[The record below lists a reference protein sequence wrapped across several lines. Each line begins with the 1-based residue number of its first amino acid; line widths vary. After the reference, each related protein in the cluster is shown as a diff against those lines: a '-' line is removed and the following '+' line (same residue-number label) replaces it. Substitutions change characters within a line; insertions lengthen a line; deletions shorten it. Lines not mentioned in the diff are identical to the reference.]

1 LEIEEKALQE
11 EKDEASKRRLA
22 DLQEELAEVREKTN
36 QLTMQWQVE
45 KGGMSEINAKRQEI
59 DNAKHALEQAEN
71 EYNLEE
77 AAKLQHAIIPTLEQE
92 LADMEKAYHEHA
104 DKSADR
110 LVEESVTED
119 SIAAVVSRVTGI
131 PVTKLV
137 EGEREKLLHLDDTLH
152 ARVVGQDEAVDSV
165 TNAVLRSRAGVQD
178 PNRPLGSFLF
188 LGPTGV

>member
-1 LEIEEKALQE
+1 DYK
-11 EKDEASKRRLA
+11 
-22 DLQEELAEVREKTN
+22 
-36 QLTMQWQVE
+36 
-45 KGGMSEINAKRQEI
+45 
-59 DNAKHALEQAEN
+59 
-71 EYNLEE
+71 
-77 AAKLQHAIIPTLEQE
+77 
-92 LADMEKAYHEHA
+92 EHG

-119 SIAAVVSRVTGI
+119 FIAAVVSIMTGI

-152 ARVVGQDEAVDSV
+152 TRVVGQDEAVDSV

-188 LGPTGV
+188 LGPTGVG